1 MHPTPSPKSISE
13 APEFFLTTPL
23 DFLATSTDQT
33 PSGTS
38 TGFRRPSAGSKYARP
53 EGVFESSVYHAFLPL
68 ASNFSTL
75 AATGRPSFFMRD
87 TVASTPAASQSS
99 KGPSS
104 QLKPRRMARSISTT
118 ESEISGTR
126 LAEYVHNSESAVQR
140 KVPAL

>member
-1 MHPTPSPKSISE
+1 MQPTPSPSSISE

-33 PSGTS
+33 RSGTP
-38 TGFRRPSAGSKYARP
+38 TGFRQPPARSKYARP

-68 ASNFSTL
+68 ASNFSTSP
-75 AATGRPSFFMRD
+75 ATGRPSFFMRA

-104 QLKPRRMARSISTT
+104 QLKPSLMARPVSTT
-118 ESEISGTR
+118 ESEISGLR
-126 LAEYVHNSESAVQR
+126 LADYVHN
-140 KVPAL
+140 